1 MKELDLPVQP
11 KDLSPYAGRWI
22 AHIGDQI
29 ISQGGTPG
37 QALRAAQ
44 ASRFKE
50 IPEINYIP
58 PAQPLEIHPL
68 LEKIAAIIP
77 ADIPIYIVGGAV
89 RDALLRQPVREMDF
103 IVPADAI
110 QHARKIANQ
119 LGAAFYVLDNERD
132 YGRVLVS
139 QAGDHPLVLDFAP
152 LQGADLEADL
162 VNRDFT
168 INAIAAG
175 ITPPF
180 PRYDP
185 LGGANDLLNKRLRSC
200 TPGAIAN
207 DPIRILRGVRFS
219 IKFELKAEQATKIQM
234 RAAAELLP
242 NTSAERLRDELF
254 KLLDTPKPDAAM
266 RVLQQLG
273 ALKFVLPELV
283 ELQRVEQSRP
293 HIHNGWEHTLE
304 VVKQLKNIWLVLRPS
319 YNPDSTSSLFMG
331 VITHRLGRYREQLA
345 NHLQESLVPYRSITA
360 LNILAA
366 LYHDIGKPTTQ
377 KEEEEGQYRFI
388 NHEKVGA
395 DVVARRAAELQLS
408 IEERMRLKIIV
419 RHHMRPLWLAQNGE
433 LPSRRAIYRFFRD
446 TQTAGVDICLL
457 SLADTLGTY
466 GYTLPADIWKH
477 QVDVVRTL
485 MEAWWEHK
493 DQQVFPPP
501 LVNGNELIS
510 KFNLKP
516 GPIIGQLL
524 SEIQE
529 AQAIGVVNNQRQAYE
544 HASRVLL
551 EIENEAEDR
560 S

>member
-1 MKELDLPVQP
+1 MKELDLPVQQ
-11 KDLSPYAGRWI
+11 KDLTPYAGRWI

-37 QALRAAQ
+37 QALHAAQ

-50 IPEINYIP
+50 IPEITYIP
-58 PAQPLEIHPL
+58 PAHPLEIHPL
-68 LEKIAAIIP
+68 LEQIAAAFP
-77 ADIPIYIVGGAV
+77 ADLPVYIVGGAV
-89 RDALLRQPVREMDF
+89 RDALLGRPVREMDF
-103 IVPADAI
+103 ILPADAI

-119 LGAAFYVLDNERD
+119 LDSAFYVLDSARD
-132 YGRVLVS
+132 YGRVLVP
-139 QAGDHPLVLDFAP
+139 QAGGTPIVLDFAP
-152 LQGADLEADL
+152 LQGSDLDADLK
-162 VNRDFT
+162 NRDFT

-200 TPGAIAN
+200 TPQAIAN
-207 DPIRILRGVRFS
+207 DPIRILRGVRFA
-219 IKFELKAEQATKIQM
+219 IQFELTAEQATKTQM
-234 RAAAELLP
+234 RAGVELLP
-242 NTSAERLRDELF
+242 ETSAERLRDELF
-254 KLLDTPKPDAAM
+254 KLLDTPRPDAAI
-266 RVLQQLG
+266 RVLQQLD
-273 ALKFVLPELV
+273 ALKFVLPELLD
-283 ELQRVEQSRP
+283 LQLVEQSKP
-293 HIHNGWEHTLE
+293 HIYDAWKHTLE
-304 VVKQLKNIWLVLRPS
+304 VVKQLNNIWMVLRPS
-319 YNPDSTSSLFMG
+319 YDPDSTSSLFMG

-377 KEEEEGQYRFI
+377 KEEEGQFRFI

-395 DVVARRAAELQLS
+395 DVVAHRAAELQLS
-408 IEERMRLKIIV
+408 NEERLRLKIIV

-446 TQTAGVDICLL
+446 TQAAGVDICLL
-457 SLADTLGTY
+457 SLADTLATY
-466 GYTLPADIWKH
+466 GYTLPADTWKH

-485 MEAWWEHK
+485 IEAWWEHK

-501 LVNGNELIS
+501 LVNGSELIN
-510 KFNLKP
+510 KFNLQP

-529 AQAIGVVNNQRQAYE
+529 AQAIGVVNNQRQAFE

-551 EIENEAEDR
+551 EIENESEDR

>member
-1 MKELDLPVQP
+1 MKELDLPVQQ
-11 KDLSPYAGRWI
+11 KDLTPYAGRWI

-37 QALRAAQ
+37 QALHAAQ

-50 IPEINYIP
+50 IPEITYIP
-58 PAQPLEIHPL
+58 PAHPLEIHPL
-68 LEKIAAIIP
+68 LEQIAAAFP
-77 ADIPIYIVGGAV
+77 ADLPVYIVGGAV
-89 RDALLRQPVREMDF
+89 RDALLGRPVREMDF
-103 IVPADAI
+103 ILPADAI

-119 LGAAFYVLDNERD
+119 LDSAFYVLDSARD
-132 YGRVLVS
+132 YGRVLVP
-139 QAGDHPLVLDFAP
+139 QAGGTPIVLDFAP
-152 LQGADLEADL
+152 LQGSDLDADLK
-162 VNRDFT
+162 NRDFT

-200 TPGAIAN
+200 TPQAIAN
-207 DPIRILRGVRFS
+207 DPIRILRGVRFA
-219 IKFELKAEQATKIQM
+219 IQFELTAEQATKTQM
-234 RAAAELLP
+234 RAGVELLP
-242 NTSAERLRDELF
+242 ETSAERLRDELF
-254 KLLDTPKPDAAM
+254 KLLDTPKPDAAI
-266 RVLQQLG
+266 RVLQQLD
-273 ALKFVLPELV
+273 ALKFVLPELLD
-283 ELQRVEQSRP
+283 LQLVEQSKP
-293 HIHNGWEHTLE
+293 HIYDAWKHTLE
-304 VVKQLKNIWLVLRPS
+304 VVKQLNNIWMVLRPS
-319 YNPDSTSSLFMG
+319 YDPDSTSSLFMG

-377 KEEEEGQYRFI
+377 KEEEGQFRFI

-395 DVVARRAAELQLS
+395 DVVAHRAAELQLS
-408 IEERMRLKIIV
+408 NEERLRLKIIV

-446 TQTAGVDICLL
+446 TQAAGVDICLL
-457 SLADTLGTY
+457 SLADTLATY
-466 GYTLPADIWKH
+466 GYTLPADTWKH

-485 MEAWWEHK
+485 IEAWWEHK

-501 LVNGNELIS
+501 LVNGSELIN
-510 KFNLKP
+510 KFNLQP

-529 AQAIGVVNNQRQAYE
+529 AQAIGVVNNQRQAFE

-551 EIENEAEDR
+551 EIENESEDR

>member
-1 MKELDLPVQP
+1 MKELDLPVQQ
-11 KDLSPYAGRWI
+11 KDLTPYAGRWI

-37 QALRAAQ
+37 QALHAAQ

-50 IPEINYIP
+50 IPEITYIP
-58 PAQPLEIHPL
+58 PAHPLEIHPL
-68 LEKIAAIIP
+68 LEQIAAAFP
-77 ADIPIYIVGGAV
+77 ADLPVYIVGGAV
-89 RDALLRQPVREMDF
+89 RDALLGRPVREMDF
-103 IVPADAI
+103 ILPADAI

-119 LGAAFYVLDNERD
+119 LDAAFYVLDSARD
-132 YGRVLVS
+132 YGRVLVP
-139 QAGDHPLVLDFAP
+139 QAGGTPIVLDFAP
-152 LQGADLEADL
+152 LQGSDLDADLK
-162 VNRDFT
+162 NRDFT

-200 TPGAIAN
+200 TPQAIAN
-207 DPIRILRGVRFS
+207 DPIRILRGVRFA
-219 IKFELKAEQATKIQM
+219 IQFELTAEQATKTQM
-234 RAAAELLP
+234 RAGVELLP
-242 NTSAERLRDELF
+242 ETSAERLRDELF
-254 KLLDTPKPDAAM
+254 KLLDTPRPDAAI
-266 RVLQQLG
+266 RVLQQLD
-273 ALKFVLPELV
+273 ALKFVLPELLN
-283 ELQRVEQSRP
+283 LQLVEQSKP
-293 HIHNGWEHTLE
+293 HIYDAWKHTLE
-304 VVKQLKNIWLVLRPS
+304 VVKQLNNIWMVLRPS
-319 YNPDSTSSLFMG
+319 YDPDSTSSLFMG

-377 KEEEEGQYRFI
+377 KEEEGQFRFI

-395 DVVARRAAELQLS
+395 DVVAHRAAELQLS
-408 IEERMRLKIIV
+408 NEERLRLKIIV

-446 TQTAGVDICLL
+446 TQAAGVDICLL
-457 SLADTLGTY
+457 SLADTLATY
-466 GYTLPADIWKH
+466 GYTLPADTWKH

-485 MEAWWEHK
+485 IEAWWEHK

-501 LVNGNELIS
+501 LVNGSELIN
-510 KFNLKP
+510 KFNLQP

-529 AQAIGVVNNQRQAYE
+529 AQAIGVVNNQRQAFE

-551 EIENEAEDR
+551 EIENESEDR